1 MIYRFTS
8 AALTELKRACLGYD
22 RKEAGLGIRFLAE
35 VDQAVTRIV
44 MAPEAWR
51 PLSARTRRCLV
62 HRFPFGV
69 LYQIR
74 SREILIVSVMDL
86 RRDPESWRKH
96 L

>member
-1 MIYRFTS
+1 MTFRFTS
-8 AALTELKRACLGYD
+8 AASSELKRACLDYD
-22 RKEAGLGIRFLAE
+22 RRETGLGVRFLTE
-35 VDQAVTRIV
+35 VDQAVARIV

-74 SREILIVSVMDL
+74 SREILILSVMDL